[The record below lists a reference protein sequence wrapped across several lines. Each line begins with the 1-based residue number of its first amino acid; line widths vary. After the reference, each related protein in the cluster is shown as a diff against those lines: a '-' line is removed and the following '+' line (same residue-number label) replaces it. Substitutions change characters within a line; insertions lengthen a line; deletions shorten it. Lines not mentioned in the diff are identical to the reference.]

1 MVDQTYPHHQCDNVF
16 PPSMTELPPD
26 LHKPTPA
33 PHKSIFHEMM
43 VSNWPRLAHLPWMLL
58 FQGDNALS
66 NFAMHS
72 THLIMSGVKQ
82 TMSLASLIN
91 PTLNHWVNMVTKP
104 FME

>member
-1 MVDQTYPHHQCDNVF
+1 
-16 PPSMTELPPD
+16 
-26 LHKPTPA
+26 
-33 PHKSIFHEMM
+33 
-43 VSNWPRLAHLPWMLL
+43 MLL

-91 PTLNHWVNMVTKP
+91 PTLTHWVNMVTKP

>member
-43 VSNWPRLAHLPWMLL
+43 VSNWPHTACTFTL
-58 FQGDNALS
+58 DV
-66 NFAMHS
+66 
-72 THLIMSGVKQ
+72 IVSGR
-82 TMSLASLIN
+82 
-91 PTLNHWVNMVTKP
+91 
-104 FME
+104 